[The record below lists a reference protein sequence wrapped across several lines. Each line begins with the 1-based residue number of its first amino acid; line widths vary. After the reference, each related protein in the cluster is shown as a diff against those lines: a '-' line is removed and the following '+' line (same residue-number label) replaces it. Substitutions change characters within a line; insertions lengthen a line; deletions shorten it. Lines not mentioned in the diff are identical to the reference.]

1 MREIKFRAWNKKL
14 KRFAPE
20 DCNIQIQGDD
30 AHVSFDTFDGNFDTE
45 VWDLKDIELLQF
57 TGLVDFDGTDIYE
70 GDIVAMPYV
79 DPMGGIHYVNDFLS
93 DVIFERGCFQ
103 VWGNELKPERINI
116 ENWIER
122 TEGEYKSNYG
132 NVYKWGGC
140 VLTVIG
146 NIYENPE
153 LLK

>member
-1 MREIKFRAWNKKL
+1 MREIKFRAWHEENKTM
-14 KRFAPE
+14 
-20 DCNIQIQGDD
+20 
-30 AHVSFDTFDGNFDTE
+30 VNFDNNKL
-45 VWDLKDIELLQF
+45 VMDVYQMNHLACLMRGDYGDVLMQF
-57 TGLVDFDGTDIYE
+57 TGLKDVNGADIYE
-70 GDIVAMPYV
+70 GDIVAMPYI
-79 DPMGGIHYVNDFLS
+79 DPMDEIHYQDNFLS

-103 VWGNELKPERINI
+103 VWCNELKPERHNI

-132 NVYKWGGC
+132 NVNKWGDC

-153 LLK
+153 LIK

>member
-1 MREIKFRAWNKKL
+1 MRELKFRAWIKPLQVLSNVQEL
-14 KRFAPE
+14 FRDGGAVV
-20 DCNIQIQGDD
+20 DD
-30 AHVSFDTFDGNFDTE
+30 YEYALESDAIKVM
-45 VWDLKDIELLQF
+45 QF
-57 TGLVDFDGTDIYE
+57 TGLKDVNGTDIYE
-70 GDIVAMPYV
+70 GDIVAMPYI
-79 DPMGGIHYVNDFLS
+79 DPMGGISYVNDFLS

-103 VWGNELKPERINI
+103 VWCNELKPERHNI

-122 TEGEYKSNYG
+122 TVGEYKSNYG
-132 NVYKWGGC
+132 NVSNWGDC

>member
-1 MREIKFRAWNKKL
+1 MREVKFRAWNKKL

-20 DCNIQIQGDD
+20 DCSIQIQGDD
-30 AHVSFDTFDGNFDTE
+30 AHVAFDTFNGNFDTE
-45 VWDLKDIELLQF
+45 VWDLKDVELLQF
-57 TGLVDFDGTDIYE
+57 TGLKDVNGADIYE

-79 DPMGGIHYVNDFLS
+79 DPMGGIHYQNDFLS

-103 VWGNELKPERINI
+103 VWCNELKPERHNI
-116 ENWIER
+116 ESWIER

-132 NVYKWGGC
+132 NINKWGDC

-153 LLK
+153 LIK